1 MELKSEVDATGMNLG
16 RNLSFLLKKVICVAQ
31 EITDHQK
38 INNHIFSLYKKLF
51 KDCKMT
57 VKRS

>member
-1 MELKSEVDATGMNLG
+1 MELKSLVDATGMNLG

-38 INNHIFSLYKKLF
+38 INHIFSLYKKLF

>member
-16 RNLSFLLKKVICVAQ
+16 RNLSFLLKKVIAH